1 MRRWLLLLPL
11 LLACVTEAAPLAPA
25 VWYSI
30 APMPDPPRVGTVDR
44 DRVIEAFRKSQV
56 FHEYCAATTRERERA
71 EKRGDQRGAAILGVQ
86 EKSFQAVRNGEN
98 DPARAVPIVLIVLDR
113 VLPQI
118 AVTHSVDIIVDE
130 GSWKGEAKNVI
141 DVTDAFLKE
150 LAPDEG

>member
-25 VWYSI
+25 VWYSV
-30 APMPDPPRVGTVDR
+30 APMPKPPRVGTVDR
-44 DRVIEAFRKSQV
+44 DRVVEAFRKSRV
-56 FHEYCAATTRERERA
+56 FHAYCAATIRERERA
-71 EKRGDQRGAAILGVQ
+71 EQKGDQRGAAVMGVQ
-86 EKSFQAVRNGEN
+86 EKSLLAVRDGEN
-98 DPARAVPIVLIVLDR
+98 DPARAVPVVLIVLDR

-141 DVTDAFLKE
+141 DLTDAFLQE
-150 LAPDEG
+150 LPPDEG